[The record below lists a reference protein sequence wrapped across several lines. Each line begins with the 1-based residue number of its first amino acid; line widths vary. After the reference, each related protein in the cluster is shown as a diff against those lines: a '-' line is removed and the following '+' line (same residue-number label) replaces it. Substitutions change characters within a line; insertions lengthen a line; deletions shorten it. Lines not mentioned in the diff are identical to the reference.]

1 MKTKL
6 LVEPVLLALVLAVG
20 SLGCKTSKPTVT
32 HINDKSSGSG
42 SGSNPN
48 LSEGVKPS
56 DGSDTSGAATGTNA
70 AFVEANNHQGWPED
84 RATLAAD
91 TVHFDYDSSTI
102 RASERPKVQA
112 VADYLKGNTAN
123 AVKIEGHCD
132 ERGTDEYN
140 RSLGVRRATALRAE
154 LVSLGIGADRIDTIS
169 FGRDRPADTGHSEAA
184 HAKNRR
190 GEFVVLTPPA
200 K

>member
-1 MKTKL
+1 MKSKS
-6 LVEPVLLALVLAVG
+6 LVESLLLALVLAVG
-20 SLGCKTSKPTVT
+20 SIGCKSTKGGVT
-32 HINDKSSGSG
+32 HINQPGGPESGTPVGPG
-42 SGSNPN
+42 S
-48 LSEGVKPS
+48 GVKP
-56 DGSDTSGAATGTNA
+56 GGETPGGPSGETTAIAET
-70 AFVEANNHQGWPED
+70 NNHQGWPED

-102 RASERPKVQA
+102 RASERPRVQA
-112 VADYLKGNTAN
+112 VADYLKANSAN
-123 AVKIEGHCD
+123 ALRIEGHCD

-140 RSLGVRRATALRAE
+140 RALGVRRATALRAE
-154 LVSLGIGADRIDTIS
+154 LVSLGIDAGRIDTIS
-169 FGRDRPADTGHSEAA
+169 FGRDKPVDTGHSDAA

>member
-6 LVEPVLLALVLAVG
+6 LVESLLLALVLSVAG
-20 SLGCKTSKPTVT
+20 FGCKSTKGGVT
-32 HINDKSSGSG
+32 HIPQSGP
-42 SGSNPN
+42 GSNNNP
-48 LSEGVKPS
+48 EVGGGVKPG
-56 DGSDTSGAATGTNA
+56 DGTTGGPGGETIPIA
-70 AFVEANNHQGWPED
+70 EMNNHQGWPED
-84 RATLAAD
+84 RAALAVD
-91 TVHFDYDSSTI
+91 TVHFDYDSSNL
-102 RASERPKVQA
+102 RASEKPRVQA
-112 VADYLKGNTAN
+112 VADYLKANTAN

-140 RSLGVRRATALRAE
+140 RSLGVRRAAALRTE
-154 LVSLGIGADRIDTIS
+154 LIAMGIDGGRVDTIS
-169 FGRDRPADTGHSEAA
+169 FGRDKPVDTGHSEAS

>member
-6 LVEPVLLALVLAVG
+6 LVQHLFLALVLAVA
-20 SLGCKTSKPTVT
+20 SLGCKSSKSGVT
-32 HINDKSSGSG
+32 HIPPGGTGAG

-48 LSEGVKPS
+48 LSEGVKPG
-56 DGSDTSGAATGTNA
+56 DGSNTAGTATGENA
-70 AFVEANNHQGWPED
+70 AFVEGNNHPGWPED

-112 VADYLKGNTAN
+112 VADYLKANNGN

-140 RSLGVRRATALRAE
+140 RSLGVRRATAVRAE
-154 LVSLGIGADRIDTIS
+154 LVSLGIEAGRIDTIS
-169 FGRDRPADTGHSEAA
+169 FGRDKPADTGHSEAA
-184 HAKNRR
+184 HSKNRR